1 MIKQFRPVISAID
14 GLFEVL
20 VNLFIISDCEIFIF
34 SPPHPPHFMSK
45 VDVKVFTIGNEL
57 MYAIR
62 YLSTLK
68 GGHGKKVWIE
78 ITQFCIKST
87 EGMDAFL
94 YVRLC
99 GLEKT

>member
-1 MIKQFRPVISAID
+1 
-14 GLFEVL
+14 
-20 VNLFIISDCEIFIF
+20 
-34 SPPHPPHFMSK
+34 MSK

-99 GLEKT
+99 GLEKTWNNFDQMSEVPLRLSFVSLLSLKW